1 MKGNKLMLKT
11 YSISQVSEILQIPSS
26 TMRYYDSLNLLPQL
40 QKNANGVRQFAQSD
54 IDSLRVIEC
63 LKRSGLSMKEI
74 KQFIELSQQGD
85 ASIEARRELFYDAR
99 ENFAKKLAQMQETMK
114 VLDFKCQYYDQ
125 ALADGTETSVQKDMS
140 LSDVVSVE
148 D

>member
-1 MKGNKLMLKT
+1 MLKT